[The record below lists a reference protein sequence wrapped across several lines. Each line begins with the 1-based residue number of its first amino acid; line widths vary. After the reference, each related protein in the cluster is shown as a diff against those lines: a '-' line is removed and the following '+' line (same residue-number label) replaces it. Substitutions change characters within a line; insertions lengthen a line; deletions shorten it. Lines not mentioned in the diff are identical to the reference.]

1 MRKRLWVALAAQLI
15 LASSCSTQDIPD
27 AGSGSVR
34 PPGTPSPPPTGPGTP
49 ASTPPHE
56 REIAA
61 ANHHGLG
68 FTVTPDTTPPSPVTD
83 LAFANLLPTD
93 VNVQWT
99 ASGDDGAIGTA
110 ASYDLRWSTSPITPE
125 NFAAATP
132 IPTGTP
138 RPPGTVE
145 TAAFIVPPQSP
156 VFVALVVADEESNVS
171 PLSNVISG
179 TTPAGEQVFVE
190 TVEGDTSK
198 WTAKGLWHVTTR
210 RAADGSHAFWYGR
223 ESTGTYDTPDL
234 SNDGDLISPI
244 IDLSGVNSPVLV
256 FDQFIITED
265 LFSFDL
271 AQVIVTDVDAPSHTL
286 TFEKDTTF
294 STAFVAR
301 VLTLSGFDGKR
312 VKLTFRF
319 STLDAVNNAFE
330 GWYVDHLR
338 ILGSVACAHDGTVCE
353 GCAHD
358 ACNAG
363 DPLASTCDS
372 CATSVCAADPYC
384 CTTGWDSRCVQE
396 AANGC
401 GLACTVCTHSLCSQ
415 GTPLETT
422 CDPCAGAVC
431 AADPY
436 CCNNTWDQRCIDESQ
451 TTCGL
456 TCATERS
463 TGAPRTPTPSR

>member
-83 LAFANLLPTD
+83 LAFANLLPTE

-138 RPPGTVE
+138 QPPGTVE

-234 SNDGDLISPI
+234 SNDGDAARQA
-244 IDLSGVNSPVLV
+244 G
-256 FDQFIITED
+256 
-265 LFSFDL
+265 
-271 AQVIVTDVDAPSHTL
+271 
-286 TFEKDTTF
+286 
-294 STAFVAR
+294 TAAASRKQPTAAAWPARCARTACAARARRSRPPAIRAR
-301 VLTLSGFDGKR
+301 VRSARPIPTAATTRGIS
-312 VKLTFRF
+312 
-319 STLDAVNNAFE
+319 A
-330 GWYVDHLR
+330 
-338 ILGSVACAHDGTVCE
+338 
-353 GCAHD
+353 
-358 ACNAG
+358 
-363 DPLASTCDS
+363 ASTS
-372 CATSVCAADPYC
+372 RRRPAD
-384 CTTGWDSRCVQE
+384 
-396 AANGC
+396 
-401 GLACTVCTHSLCSQ
+401 
-415 GTPLETT
+415 
-422 CDPCAGAVC
+422 
-431 AADPY
+431 
-436 CCNNTWDQRCIDESQ
+436 
-451 TTCGL
+451 
-456 TCATERS
+456 
-463 TGAPRTPTPSR
+463 